1 MSAEV
6 SIRQRND
13 LLAETEERVAEEEHV
28 SHSVVADELRARRRP
43 CRAYVSIREHTS
55 AYVSGGRVCVS

>member
-28 SHSVVADELRARRRP
+28 SHGVVADELRARWRP
-43 CRAYVSIREHTS
+43 CRAYVSIREHT
-55 AYVSGGRVCVS
+55 